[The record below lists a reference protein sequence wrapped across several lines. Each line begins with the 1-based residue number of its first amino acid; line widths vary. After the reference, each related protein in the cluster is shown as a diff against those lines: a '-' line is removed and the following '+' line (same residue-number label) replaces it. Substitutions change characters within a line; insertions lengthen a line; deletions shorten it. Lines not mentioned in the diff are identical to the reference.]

1 MATADLVH
9 DPEEYRLPLQKF
21 RFLLGRFRG
30 QGQYARGVSVFYK
43 EMSGSWEAG
52 GRFIGLRMAVTY
64 PLSDGR
70 KDVHEALVLVGA
82 NPTSGQFEAQAYTD
96 SGTTHAYQLECQEDT
111 VVFADRPPT
120 GHGGRAKR
128 ARKSLTPTAEGF
140 EERVDVDWGDGSFT
154 LYSIVKMQRLAGEEA
169 TYKPSEI

>member
-30 QGQYARGVSVFYK
+30 QGQYAKGTSVFSK

-64 PLSDGR
+64 SLSDGR

-96 SGTTHAYQLECQEDT
+96 SGATYSYQLEWHDDI
-111 VVFADRPPT
+111 VSFADRPPT
-120 GHGGRAKR
+120 EHGDHVKR
-128 ARKSLTPTAEGF
+128 ARKSLTPTVEGF
-140 EERVDVDWGDGSFT
+140 EERVDIDLGDGSFAP
-154 LYSIVKMQRLAGEEA
+154 YSIVKMQRVGR
-169 TYKPSEI
+169 